1 MKNKNNL
8 YPLIFEGIYIE
19 RAQII
24 VNSLYEIPRTG
35 YKDRGVKNP
44 ETVGEHTD
52 ELVVL
57 SENLFQ
63 IPGLNKMLKIH
74 DWAESKK
81 EVGDRRTDPLC
92 PPEKKW
98 TIEQKY
104 RDELLAMQSIC
115 STLDYYGEKILND
128 WLEFEERKT
137 EKAIIAYQL
146 DKYQMIIKAI
156 EYQLQGEPVIAQEF
170 IDYDGPK
177 IKHPVLLQLLNRAIE
192 KL

>member
-1 MKNKNNL
+1 MKNTHSL
-8 YPLIFEGIYIE
+8 YPLILEGIYIE
-19 RAQII
+19 RAQTI
-24 VNSLYEIPRTG
+24 VDSLYEIPRTG

-57 SENLFQ
+57 SETLFQ

-92 PPEKKW
+92 PPEQRW
-98 TIEQKY
+98 TTEQKY
-104 RDELLAMQSIC
+104 KDELVAMQSIC
-115 STLDYYGEKILND
+115 STLGSCGEKILND

-146 DKYQMIIKAI
+146 DKYQMIRKAI
-156 EYQLQGEPVIAQEF
+156 KYQLQGEPVIAQEF
-170 IDYDGPK
+170 IDHDGLK
-177 IKHPVLLQLLNRAIE
+177 IKHPVLLQLLNQAIK